1 MEKQGI
7 GIKLRLLN
15 NSVRRFIDRGSKS
28 KREIDNLTCSNGWII
43 GYLCQAEAE
52 GRDVFQRD
60 FEEEFGIT
68 RSTASKVMILLEKK
82 GIITREPV
90 SSDARLKKVALTDR
104 SRELARLMD
113 EDAQRIESALTEG
126 FSEQELETLY
136 SYFDRLQTNIER
148 AQERA
153 AEHTEQIEE

>member
-1 MEKQGI
+1 MEKQDI
-7 GIKLRLLN
+7 GIMLRLLN
-15 NSVRRFIDRGSKS
+15 NSVRRFVDRSSKC

-43 GYLCQAEAE
+43 GYLRQAESE
-52 GRDVFQRD
+52 GREVFQRD

-82 GIITREPV
+82 GIISRVPV
-90 SSDARLKKVALTDR
+90 ASDARLKKVVLTDR

-113 EDAQRIESALTEG
+113 EDAQRIEAALSEG
-126 FSEQELETLY
+126 FSPQELETLY

-148 AQERA
+148 AQARSAIKEA
-153 AEHTEQIEE
+153 GQ